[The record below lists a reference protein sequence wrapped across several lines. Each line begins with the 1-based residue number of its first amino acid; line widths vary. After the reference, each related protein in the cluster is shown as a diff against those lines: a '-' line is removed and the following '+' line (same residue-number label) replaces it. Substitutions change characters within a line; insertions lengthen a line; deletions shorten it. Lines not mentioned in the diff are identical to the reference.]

1 MSIIALIIAL
11 IIIYW
16 LIHRLRTTNRKLSYF
31 FDALGNDDYTLR
43 FTETQGLPSEKMLNH
58 SLNRIKT
65 LIQNTRLEIQ
75 QKEKYYLIR
84 LIFKRFLFINISL
97 SLVLSYKII
106 LYLHIP

>member
-1 MSIIALIIAL
+1 MSIIAL

-58 SLNRIKT
+58 SMNRIKT
-65 LIQNTRLEIQ
+65 LTKIPAS
-75 QKEKYYLIR
+75 KYNKRKNNYELIS
-84 LIFKRFLFINISL
+84 K
-97 SLVLSYKII
+97 
-106 LYLHIP
+106 